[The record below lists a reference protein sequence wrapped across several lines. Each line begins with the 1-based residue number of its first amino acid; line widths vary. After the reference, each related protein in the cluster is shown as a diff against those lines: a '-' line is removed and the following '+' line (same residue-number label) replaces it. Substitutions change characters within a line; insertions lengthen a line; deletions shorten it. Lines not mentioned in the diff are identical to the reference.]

1 MTRKAQRSVLVS
13 LLLLALTLFALT
25 NFVLVDVHVLGISLR
40 LRLAW
45 VAVVPGLAAFALGV
59 LYARLR
65 D

>member
-1 MTRKAQRSVLVS
+1 MTRQAQRAVLLAV
-13 LLLLALTLFALT
+13 LLLALTLFALA
-25 NFVLVDVHVLGISLR
+25 NFVLVDIHLLGLSLR

-45 VAVVPGLAAFALGV
+45 VAVVPGLIAFGLGI